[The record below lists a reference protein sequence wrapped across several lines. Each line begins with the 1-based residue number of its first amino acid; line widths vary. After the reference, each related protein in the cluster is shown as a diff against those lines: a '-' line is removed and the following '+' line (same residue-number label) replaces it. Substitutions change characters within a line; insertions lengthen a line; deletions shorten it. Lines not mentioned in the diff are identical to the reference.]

1 MKTFK
6 HYFTALFMLLCSAA
20 VSAQSFE
27 VDGICYNVTSETD
40 KTVEVVS
47 KSTKYTGSVVI
58 PETVS
63 YSALVLKEGFDS
75 WTSTNHNDNT
85 TSEENYTINAEAG
98 EILAFDWEVS
108 SEGNYDWLIVMLD
121 GVEVLKKSG
130 SQSGSYRY
138 TFDAAATHTL
148 TVKYTKDGSN
158 ANGSDQCRMYNVSL
172 NVVSEDVTT
181 YSVTSIGEGAFQN
194 CSGLTSV
201 EIPNSV
207 TSIGNY
213 AFSNCYGLN
222 EVHIS
227 DLGAWC
233 QITFGNYTAN
243 PLYYAHNLYL
253 NGELVTELVIPDG
266 VTAIKNNTFAGG
278 SCFTSVTI
286 PSSVTSIGVYGF
298 LDCGTL
304 SEVNIPNNVTTIG
317 DNAFWNGTGLKK
329 VTIPNSVTRIGRCA
343 FYNCSGLTSIV
354 IPNSVTSIEGSA
366 FSGCLGLTSISVTA
380 GNAKYDSRD
389 NCNAIIETATN
400 KLVFGCKNTVI
411 PEGITSIGS
420 SAFSSC
426 TGLTSIEFPS
436 SVTSIES
443 YAFAGCTGLTSIVI
457 PNSVTSIADGAFQ
470 NCSGL
475 TSIVIPNSVTSI
487 GGIAFEGCKGLT
499 NITIPNSVTS
509 IGYNAFQNC
518 SGLTS
523 IEIPSSV
530 TSIGDCAFSGCS
542 GLRTVTSNAN
552 VAPSLEGDAFD
563 TDRNMVLNYPDGSN
577 YIAWSK
583 YFSNFE
589 SGSCGY
595 DYDDDVNYVMDDAGR
610 LYIWGTGAVSSYS
623 FNGNLNITAV
633 YIDEGIT
640 EISDYAFSYCCNL
653 KDLHLPETLTK
664 IGNNAFEYTA
674 IKYVVIPNSVTNIG
688 EYAFSE
694 QLNLGYNGEEYHIP
708 GTTMIFKSQVAPQ
721 MGYLDARI
729 LAPEGAVGYGNPY
742 TYDSNSYV
750 FDDELV
756 VWGECWNN
764 DNEVVKKV
772 YIIPVYDS
780 ENNPSY
786 NYGVVRSLPNVESIH
801 LLNNMMSRLYTIDG
815 NVSIFE
821 GSTIVLG
828 TASSVIP
835 EWVTRIGDSAFEDCN
850 GLTSIE
856 IPNSVTSIGYNAFYN
871 CTGLTSI
878 VIPSSVTSVDYGAF
892 AGCTGLT
899 SIEIGNSVTSIAG
912 NAFSGCTSLTNIS
925 VAAGN
930 VKYDSRNNCNAIIE
944 TASNKLLVAGRGTVI
959 PSTVTAVASSA
970 FVASAGMDIV
980 VPSNVVSIET
990 YAFSGASNVYFES
1003 TEPVAI
1009 TGNIFGNGAI
1019 YVPAAAYETYCNADV
1034 WKDYIAR
1041 IVTTEIADKCVE
1053 VEATEGMSG
1062 VLDAIGVAAVEKVV
1076 KLKVKGSINSY
1087 DIIVFR
1093 DKMPLLCE
1101 LDLSEATVVA
1111 SNKPFYQTYCTGDNS
1126 LGGYAFNNL
1135 DKLVS
1140 VKLPRDLVTL
1150 GNNAFYDCDNLRI
1163 VDARAAGKMSVG
1175 ENAFCYCDKLEEV
1188 YMPDE
1193 VENISRNAFQ
1203 YCGSLRCLDIK
1214 SVEGAIDT
1222 YAFQGTNKLG
1232 SLDFLSVG
1240 SLQSSA
1246 FYGTS
1251 NGGKITIGAVTGDI
1265 NTNAFY
1271 YSGAKEV
1278 YIGSCNGELRER
1290 AFEECGSLKSVEFGK
1305 GPSAI
1310 GSRILRNSTGV
1321 ERFIAGEG
1329 TQSVAEYAFSNK
1341 ASSYYESA
1349 KYNTNLKKV
1358 VLPSSVKS
1366 IGSYAF
1372 YQCSSLSD
1380 FTMPDSLT
1388 VIGDYAFQDCDSLK
1402 SVNIPDR
1409 VTSIGDYAFFDCGNL
1424 ENVLFGKGLV
1434 EIGNS
1439 AFQYCDIKSVVL
1451 PRGLLSIGSYA
1462 FYSNDNLSNVMLPP
1476 TLETISNSAFAYTG
1490 LTEIRIPSSVKN
1502 ISSDAFY
1509 SCSKLND
1516 VYTYTIEP
1524 TVITESTF
1532 STFATAKLYVPATS
1546 FWNYYWDIGWSKFN
1560 QKNFVEF
1567 NEPYEYFYL
1576 NGDYV
1581 MNDNTGYIEGKDD
1594 ENPDADLGPEAS
1606 LEVEGEQADGEEPN
1620 QSLGDVN
1627 VESNGETG
1635 DEGSGS
1641 SIIGDN
1647 NLYVENLHI
1656 NITVKG
1662 GRWYFFAFPFDI
1674 KFDRISMKNGSDY
1687 VFRYYD
1693 GEERSKKGKGN
1704 AWKNVNE
1711 SHLKAA
1717 RGYIFQ
1723 SSADDVLVLNVEGIK
1738 FKKEDKYN
1746 ELVAHMSEN
1755 MNDASWN
1762 FTGNPYLSYYDMANT
1777 DYKAPMTVWDGTKY
1791 VAIRP
1796 GDDDYHFAPYEAF
1809 FVQKPEGQGHIG
1821 FNGEEQMTKTQSKG
1835 KKEKQAAAR
1844 RARGIDPERLLIN
1857 LVIGNDFADDRT
1869 RVVFNEK
1876 SSLDYEMACDA
1887 SKFETDGALQIYTMK
1902 GNVRYAINERPKAN
1916 GSVNIGYT
1924 AVEGGYYTIEAARM
1938 DTQVF
1943 LYDADTDTKHNL
1955 ANGAY
1960 RFYTDAGTFEKRFSL
1975 GMRDDD
1981 TTGITEAELAEAV
1994 VAVDGGINFV
2004 GNVNAVIYN
2013 AAGAQVAAQQGA
2025 GVVYLP
2031 AGTYV
2036 VCVGNVNTK
2045 VVVK

>member
-75 WTSTNHNDNT
+75 WTSTNHNDNS
-85 TSEENYTINAEAG
+85 TSEENYTIDAEAG

-121 GVEVLKKSG
+121 DVEVLKKSG
-130 SQSGSYRY
+130 SQSGSYSY

-158 ANGSDQCRMYNVSL
+158 ANGSDQCRVYNVSL
-172 NVVSEDVTT
+172 NGVSEDVTT
-181 YSVTSIGEGAFQN
+181 YSVTSIGSYAFQN

-207 TSIGNY
+207 TNIGSF
-213 AFSNCYGLN
+213 AFNGCSGLTS
-222 EVHIS
+222 V
-227 DLGAWC
+227 
-233 QITFGNYTAN
+233 
-243 PLYYAHNLYL
+243 
-253 NGELVTELVIPDG
+253 VIP
-266 VTAIKNNTFAGG
+266 N
-278 SCFTSVTI
+278 SVTSIRDNAFNGCSGLTSIEI
-286 PSSVTSIGVYGF
+286 PNSVTSIGG
-298 LDCGTL
+298 G
-304 SEVNIPNNVTTIG
+304 
-317 DNAFWNGTGLKK
+317 AFSGCSGLTSI
-329 VTIPNSVTRIGRCA
+329 VIPNSVTSIGGSA
-343 FYNCSGLTSIV
+343 FSGCSGLTSIV

-366 FSGCLGLTSISVTA
+366 FRGCSGLTSLSVVA
-380 GNAKYDSRD
+380 GNAKYDSRN

-411 PEGITSIGS
+411 PEGITNIGDYAFAGCSGLTSIVIPNSVTSIDGC
-420 SAFSSC
+420 AFENC
-426 TGLTSIEFPS
+426 TGLTSVEIPNSVTSIGNYAFRGCTVLTSITIPS
-436 SVTSIES
+436 SVTSIGS
-443 YAFAGCTGLTSIVI
+443 FAFENCSGLTSIVI

-487 GGIAFEGCKGLT
+487 GERAFYSCSGLT
-499 NITIPNSVTS
+499 SITIPNSVTS
-509 IGYNAFQNC
+509 IGY
-518 SGLTS
+518 
-523 IEIPSSV
+523 I
-530 TSIGDCAFSGCS
+530 AFSGCS

-552 VAPSLEGDAFD
+552 VAPSLGDDAFD

-623 FNGNLNITAV
+623 FNGNINITAV
-633 YIDEGIT
+633 YINEGIT
-640 EISDYAFSYCCNL
+640 EILDYAFSYCCNL

-694 QLNLGYNGEEYHIP
+694 QLNLGYNGEEYHFP
-708 GTTMIFKSQVAPQ
+708 GTTMIFKSQVAPHI
-721 MGYLDARI
+721 GYMSAGALV
-729 LAPEGAVGYGNPY
+729 PEGAVGYGGYNY
-742 TYDSNSYV
+742 NTYDPYSESYT
-750 FDDELV
+750 FGDEYV
-756 VWGECWNN
+756 VWGDSWSYENPEN
-764 DNEVVKKV
+764 IKEV
-772 YIIPVYDS
+772 YILPEYNGYEYCYSYDR
-780 ENNPSY
+780 
-786 NYGVVRSLPNVESIH
+786 VRDFPNVENIH

-815 NVSIFE
+815 NISVFE

-878 VIPSSVTSVDYGAF
+878 VIPSSVTSIEDYAF
-892 AGCTGLT
+892 YNCSGLT
-899 SIEIGNSVTSIAG
+899 SIEIGNSVTSIARG
-912 NAFSGCTSLTNIS
+912 AFQYCSSLTSIS

-970 FVASAGMDIV
+970 FAASAGMDIV

-990 YAFSGASNVYFES
+990 YAFSGALNVYFES

-1009 TGNIFGNGAI
+1009 TGNIFGKGAI
-1019 YVPAAAYETYCNADV
+1019 YVPAAAYETYLNADV
-1034 WKDYIAR
+1034 WKDYSAK

-1140 VKLPRDLVTL
+1140 VKLPRNLVTL

-1203 YCGSLRCLDIK
+1203 YCASLRRLDIK
-1214 SVEGAIDT
+1214 SVEGAIDA

-1290 AFEECGSLKSVEFGK
+1290 AFENCSYLKSVEFGK

-1341 ASSYYESA
+1341 ASSYYESV
-1349 KYNTNLKKV
+1349 KYNTNLKTV

-1372 YQCSSLSD
+1372 YNCTALSD
-1380 FTMPDSLT
+1380 FTMPDSMT

-1451 PRGLLSIGSYA
+1451 PRGLFSIGSYA

-1476 TLETISNSAFAYTG
+1476 TLETISGYAFAYTG
-1490 LTEIRIPSSVKN
+1490 LTEIRIPSSVKKIDN
-1502 ISSDAFY
+1502 SAFNG
-1509 SCSKLND
+1509 CNKLND

-1777 DYKAPMTVWDGTKY
+1777 DYKAPVTVWDGTKY

-1821 FNGEEQMTKTQSKG
+1821 FDGEEQMTKTQSKG

-1844 RARGIDPERLLIN
+1844 RARGVNPERLLIN

>member
-75 WTSTNHNDNT
+75 WTSTNHNDNS

-130 SQSGSYRY
+130 SQSGSYSY

-158 ANGSDQCRMYNVSL
+158 AHYSDQCRVYNVSL
-172 NVVSEDVTT
+172 NVFSEDVTT
-181 YSVTSIGEGAFQN
+181 YSVTSICSYAFQN

-207 TSIGNY
+207 TSIGSY
-213 AFSNCYGLN
+213 AFS
-222 EVHIS
+222 
-227 DLGAWC
+227 D
-233 QITFGNYTAN
+233 
-243 PLYYAHNLYL
+243 
-253 NGELVTELVIPDG
+253 
-266 VTAIKNNTFAGG
+266 
-278 SCFTSVTI
+278 
-286 PSSVTSIGVYGF
+286 
-298 LDCGTL
+298 
-304 SEVNIPNNVTTIG
+304 
-317 DNAFWNGTGLKK
+317 
-329 VTIPNSVTRIGRCA
+329 
-343 FYNCSGLTSIV
+343 
-354 IPNSVTSIEGSA
+354 
-366 FSGCLGLTSISVTA
+366 
-380 GNAKYDSRD
+380 
-389 NCNAIIETATN
+389 
-400 KLVFGCKNTVI
+400 
-411 PEGITSIGS
+411 
-420 SAFSSC
+420 C
-426 TGLTSIEFPS
+426 TGLISIE
-436 SVTSIES
+436 
-443 YAFAGCTGLTSIVI
+443 I
-457 PNSVTSIADGAFQ
+457 PNSVTSIANYVFRFCR
-470 NCSGL
+470 N
-475 TSIVIPNSVTSI
+475 
-487 GGIAFEGCKGLT
+487 
-499 NITIPNSVTS
+499 
-509 IGYNAFQNC
+509 
-518 SGLTS
+518 LTS

-530 TSIGDCAFSGCS
+530 TSIGDAAFLGCSGLTGIEIPNSVTSIGNSVFSHCYGLTSIVVESGNAKYDSRNNCNAIIETATNKLIEGCKNTIVPDGVTCIGRSAFSDCTGLVSIEIPSSVTSIEQGAFNNCSSLNQVHISDLAAWCNIAFAWGANPLESAHNLYMNGELVTELVIPESVTDIRAYAFHGCTGLTSVSIPNGVTQISYSAFEGCTGLTSVEIPNSVTSIDGYAFQNCSGLTSIEIPNSVTSIGHDAFRGCSSLTSVEIPNSVKSIDGYAFSGCTD
-542 GLRTVTSNAN
+542 LRTVTSNALT
-552 VAPSLEGDAFD
+552 APSLGEGVFD
-563 TDRNMVLNYPDGSN
+563 TDRDMVLNYPEGAN
-577 YIAWSK
+577 YISWGM
-583 YFSNFE
+583 YFSNFS
-589 SGSCGY
+589 SGSCSNNDGQSE
-595 DYDDDVNYVMDDAGR
+595 VNYVMDEKGR
-610 LYIWGTGAVSSYS
+610 LYIEGTGVIDSWAFCDDRSV
-623 FNGNLNITAV
+623 TAV
-633 YIDEGIT
+633 FINEGIT
-640 EISDYAFSYCCNL
+640 EIADGAFCNCYNL
-653 KDLHLPETLTK
+653 KELHLPSTLTK
-664 IGNNAFEYTA
+664 IGQSAFSSCS
-674 IKYVVIPNSVTNIG
+674 IKYVVIPNTVTSIG
-688 EYAFSE
+688 ESAF
-694 QLNLGYNGEEYHIP
+694 NGEHDIYVNDEHFHID
-708 GTTMIFKSQVAPQ
+708 GATLIFKSAVAPQ

-764 DNEVVKKV
+764 ANEVVKKV

-801 LLNNMMSRLYTIDG
+801 LLNNMWSDYYTIEG
-815 NVSIFE
+815 NISVFQ
-821 GSTIVLG
+821 GNTIVLG

-835 EWVTRIGDSAFEDCN
+835 EWVTRIGDNAFEDCS

-878 VIPSSVTSVDYGAF
+878 VIPSSVTSIEDYAF
-892 AGCTGLT
+892 YNCSGLT

-990 YAFSGASNVYFES
+990 YAFSGVSNVYFES

-1019 YVPAAAYETYCNADV
+1019 YVPAAAYETYLNADV
-1034 WKDYIAR
+1034 WKDYSAR

-1111 SNKPFYQTYCTGDNS
+1111 SNKPFYQRYCTGDNS

-1140 VKLPRDLVTL
+1140 VKLPRNLVTL

-1203 YCGSLRCLDIK
+1203 YCGSLRRLDIK

-1290 AFEECGSLKSVEFGK
+1290 AFENCSYLKSVEFGK

-1349 KYNTNLKKV
+1349 KYNTNLKTV

-1372 YQCSSLSD
+1372 YNCTALSD

-1476 TLETISNSAFAYTG
+1476 TLETISNSAFAHTG

-1502 ISSDAFY
+1502 ISNDAFY

-1532 STFATAKLYVPATS
+1532 STFATAKLYVPTTS

-1620 QSLGDVN
+1620 QSLGNVN

-1777 DYKAPMTVWDGTKY
+1777 DYKAPVTVWDGTKY

-1821 FNGEEQMTKTQSKG
+1821 FDGEEQMTKTQSKG

-1887 SKFETDGALQIYTMK
+1887 SKFEADGALQIYTMK